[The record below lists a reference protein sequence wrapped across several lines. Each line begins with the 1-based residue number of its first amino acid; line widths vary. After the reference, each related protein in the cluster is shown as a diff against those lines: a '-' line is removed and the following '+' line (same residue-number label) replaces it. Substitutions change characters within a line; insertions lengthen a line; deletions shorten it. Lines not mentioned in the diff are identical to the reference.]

1 MSETITI
8 NTNNID
14 LSKSNVRKKHSKKAV
29 EEMGVSIL
37 SVGVINPPTVTK
49 KKGGR
54 YDVVAGMLRVLG
66 AIAAK
71 QTTIDVKLKEG
82 ASDAELVELSLAEN
96 VTRQEMGDLE
106 RFVAFEQLARSGK
119 SVAEIASSFS
129 MKELAVRQSLA
140 IGSLPKA
147 IIRMA
152 EQDKIYSGSLEALT
166 LASKAQLD
174 TFIKMSARSRPRT
187 GWQIKTWL
195 QKKRQNIPM
204 SFALFDVGQYDG
216 GIVDDLFAED
226 DEQRCFTD
234 PDQFWKLQQAVI
246 DEKVAT
252 LKAAGW
258 PIVNVTEWRPYD
270 WKKAGK
276 SKGGQVIVAVMKSGE
291 VIIKTGLISHDSK
304 PKSAAGT
311 KRQAQ
316 PELSGAMQD
325 YCRAHRHL
333 AIQDALTQNTQVALA
348 VCVTLLVSG
357 DRGWHTDIETFSR
370 IQNKQ
375 HAISVAG
382 SWHRAECQEE
392 SAWLYKLLGL
402 KAGLSHWQVDST
414 KLLQTVVEFD
424 VDTLTAMLSVL
435 VSERLQC
442 AYAGESGAFDNLLAS
457 LLELKDV
464 AEWKPDASFWS
475 SIRSRKAM
483 IEILREMAP
492 LKLFEAIPSTAT
504 VKDLR
509 AAAAK
514 YARLDR
520 LLDWRPAWLRFPAG
534 AYTKK
539 HGLPF
544 VGRKS

>member
-1 MSETITI
+1 MAKIITI
-8 NTNNID
+8 KTGDID
-14 LSKSNVRKKHSKKAV
+14 LSKSNVRKAHHMPAIYA
-29 EEMGVSIL
+29 MAASIK

-66 AIAAK
+66 AIEAK
-71 QTTIDVKLKEG
+71 QETIDVKLKEG
-82 ASDAELVELSLAEN
+82 ASGAELVELSLAEN

-106 RFVAFEQLARSGK
+106 RFVAFDKLARSGK

-129 MKELAVRQSLA
+129 MKEIAVRQSLA
-140 IGSLPKA
+140 IGALPKA
-147 IIRMA
+147 IIRLA

-174 TFIKMSARSRPRT
+174 TFIKMPARSRPGT

-204 SFALFDVGQYDG
+204 SFALFEVGQYDG
-216 GIVDDLFAED
+216 GIIDDLFADD

-246 DEKVAT
+246 DEKVEK

-258 PIVNVTEWRPYD
+258 PIVNVTEWRQFD

-276 SKGGQVIVAVMKSGE
+276 SKGGKAIVAVMKSGE

-304 PKSAAGT
+304 PKSASGT

-316 PELSGAMQD
+316 PELSGAMQE

-333 AIQDALTQNTQVALA
+333 AIQDALTQDSQVALA
-348 VCVTLLVSG
+348 LCVTLLITG
-357 DRGWHTDIETFSR
+357 GRGWRTERETFAR

-375 HAISVAG
+375 HAISVAS

-392 SAWLYKLLGL
+392 SAWLYKLLGV
-402 KAGLSHWQVDST
+402 KQGLSHWQMKASKV
-414 KLLQTVVEFD
+414 LQTAVEFD
-424 VDTLTAMLSVL
+424 VKSLLAMLSVL

-442 AYAGESGAFDNLLAS
+442 AYQGEDAVLDDLLAS
-457 LLELKDV
+457 LLDLEDV

-475 SIRSRKAM
+475 GIRSRDAM
-483 IEILREMAP
+483 IGITNELAPTKISRSNVSVTLKTLRTVAKKCAALPAMA
-492 LKLFEAIPSTAT
+492 S
-504 VKDLR
+504 
-509 AAAAK
+509 
-514 YARLDR
+514 
-520 LLDWRPAWLRFPAG
+520 WRPAWLRFPAG

>member
-8 NTNNID
+8 KTGDID
-14 LSKSNVRKKHSKKAV
+14 LSKSNVRKKHSKQAIA
-29 EEMGVSIL
+29 EMGVSIL
-37 SVGVINPPTVTK
+37 SVGVINPPTVTT

-71 QTTIDVKLKEG
+71 QDTIDVKLKEG
-82 ASDAELVELSLAEN
+82 KTDAELVELSLAEN

-106 RFVAFEQLARSGK
+106 RFVAFDQLARAGK

-129 MKELAVRQSLA
+129 MKEIAVRRSLA

-152 EQDKIYSGSLEALT
+152 EQDKLYHGALQALT
-166 LASKAQLD
+166 VATKSQLD
-174 TFIKMSARSRPRT
+174 TFIKMPARSQPRT

-195 QKKRQNIPM
+195 EKKKQRIQM
-204 SFALFDVGQYDG
+204 SFALFDVDQYKG
-216 GIVDDLFAED
+216 GIIDDLFAEG
-226 DEQRCFTD
+226 DEQRSFAD
-234 PDQFWKLQQAVI
+234 PDEFWKLQQEVI
-246 DEKVAT
+246 DKKVEE

-258 PIVNVTEWRPYD
+258 PIVNVTEWRASD

-276 SKGGQVIVAVMKSGE
+276 SKGGKAIVAVMKSGE
-291 VIIKTGLISHDSK
+291 VVIRKGLISADSK
-304 PKSAAGT
+304 VKSTSGT
-311 KRQAQ
+311 KRQSQ

-333 AIQDALTQNTQVALA
+333 AIQDALTQDSQVALA
-348 VCVTLLVSG
+348 LCVTLLLTG
-357 DRGWHTDIETFSR
+357 DRGWRTDNETFSR

-382 SWHRAECQEE
+382 SWHRAECQED
-392 SAWLYKLLGL
+392 SAWLYKLLGV
-402 KAGLSHWQVDST
+402 KAGLSHWQMDSAKVLET
-414 KLLQTVVEFD
+414 AVQFDIDSLL
-424 VDTLTAMLSVL
+424 AMLSVV

-442 AYAGESGAFDNLLAS
+442 AYQGESGVLDNLLAS
-457 LLELKDV
+457 LLDLEDV
-464 AEWKPDASFWS
+464 AEWRPDASFWS
-475 SIRSRKAM
+475 SIRSRTAM
-483 IEILREMAP
+483 VGILHELAP
-492 LKLFEAIPSTAT
+492 KLNYKENKTGT
-504 VKDLR
+504 LKDLR
-509 AAAAK
+509 ALAKKFAALPAM
-514 YARLDR
+514 AS
-520 LLDWRPAWLRFPAG
+520 WRPAWLRFPAR
-534 AYTKK
+534 AYSNK